1 MDSSNSSKETHPGFR
16 QRHGQVTEEHGHGQV
31 TEKLN
36 FCMSKLYQ
44 DGKKYLLGSFDDQ
57 LYILDIAEC
66 H

>member
-1 MDSSNSSKETHPGFR
+1 M
-16 QRHGQVTEEHGHGQV
+16 

-44 DGKKYLLGSFDDQ
+44 DSKKYLLGSFDDQ

-66 H
+66 HSISKQKTENIFSNQRFSSGDKFDK